1 MVLVIKLSFLPTGG
15 LCIRPSCGG
24 SVASASAPK
33 VSIMRFTQSSCTA
46 VRGADPEERVK
57 ENPFYVAVTWTLSSR
72 LRGKRGCRM
81 AKGTRG
87 TSRYEVD
94 HESDNV
100 NSQLEL
106 NKFLNIDVH

>member
-1 MVLVIKLSFLPTGG
+1 
-15 LCIRPSCGG
+15 
-24 SVASASAPK
+24 
-33 VSIMRFTQSSCTA
+33 
-46 VRGADPEERVK
+46 
-57 ENPFYVAVTWTLSSR
+57 
-72 LRGKRGCRM
+72 M